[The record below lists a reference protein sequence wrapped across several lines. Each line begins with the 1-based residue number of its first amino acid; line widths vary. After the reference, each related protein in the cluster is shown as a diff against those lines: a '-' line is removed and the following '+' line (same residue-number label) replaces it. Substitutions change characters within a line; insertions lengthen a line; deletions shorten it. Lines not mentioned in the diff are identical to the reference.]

1 MPACF
6 ESSSDS
12 ESVVSPSVL
21 RTRSHRKVFLSDS
34 DSDMPQAAYK
44 QRSAAAINQH
54 VVGSQTTAAQHV
66 QRFTA
71 ATKQDSPRSRHHR
84 ATSHATAACARSPTQ
99 RKAQPAAAADL
110 ADCMEGLLLDV
121 SESVSAQPEDSV
133 AELIVPWPD
142 ASSPGSGTTLAG
154 MGDRVTAQ
162 AAPSATVSCRTIS
175 DGSSSG
181 CLTFTQRTQRRGFRL
196 DSSDSDV
203 EQAAGSSASEKAA
216 STTAAADV
224 PTAAL
229 PAQTVRRLS
238 FAAPGLPLPA
248 PGSRQPLPVSQLR
261 ASVRWADA
269 LPAVQDDSLV
279 TSLQAL
285 QLGTCSPAAP
295 AGTVD
300 LYDSAHTDADSGP
313 DSPEVAWGA
322 AHTPRRQRAV
332 LSDNSSSEG
341 ETAAAAR
348 PAASYRSPLSDAAS
362 SGDRPGPTPGCD
374 FLPTPWRCTPPW
386 AFPASQPRPRAAPAT
401 APRGQLTEPA
411 LSPAPP
417 AVAMPRAVIS
427 PAAPDQVHVVK
438 HLAYMPNLASAFTL
452 CISTCGHWDHFI
464 MSSRLRIAGHHP
476 AMDVRL
482 QAASTAARSGHQP
495 QSRSC

>member
-1 MPACF
+1 MMPTCF

-12 ESVVSPSVL
+12 EPVVNPSVL

-34 DSDMPQAAYK
+34 DSDTPPAAYM
-44 QRSAAAINQH
+44 QRIVVGINQH
-54 VVGSQTTAAQHV
+54 VAGPQTTPAHHAQRLAAPNRQ
-66 QRFTA
+66 A
-71 ATKQDSPRSRHHR
+71 SPQSGHQS
-84 ATSHATAACARSPTQ
+84 ATSRAAAARAGTPTQ
-99 RKAQPAAAADL
+99 RTAQPAAAADL
-110 ADCMEGLLLDV
+110 ADCMASLLLDTPA
-121 SESVSAQPEDSV
+121 SVPAQPADSI
-133 AELIVPWPD
+133 AELIAPWPD
-142 ASSPGSGTTLAG
+142 ASSPGPNTAAASL
-154 MGDRVTAQ
+154 GDLVAVE
-162 AAPSATVSCRTIS
+162 APSAAVFCHTIS

-181 CLTFTQRTQRRGFRL
+181 CLTFTQSKKRRGYRL

-203 EQAAGSSASEKAA
+203 EQATGSSASDKATGA
-216 STTAAADV
+216 TAAADV
-224 PTAAL
+224 PTPAL

-238 FAAPGLPLPA
+238 FAAPGLPSPT
-248 PGSRQPLPVSQLR
+248 PGGKQPLPASQLK

-269 LPAVQDDSLV
+269 EPAVPDDSLAA
-279 TSLQAL
+279 SLQAL

-332 LSDNSSSEG
+332 LSEDSGSDDEAV
-341 ETAAAAR
+341 AAAH
-348 PAASYRSPLSDAAS
+348 PAASYASPPSAAAS
-362 SGDRPGPTPGCD
+362 PGDRPGPTPGCD

-386 AFPASQPRPRAAPAT
+386 QFPASQPRPRAAPAT
-401 APRGQLTEPA
+401 APRRQPTDTA
-411 LSPAPP
+411 LSPATP
-417 AVAMPRAVIS
+417 AVAARAVGS
-427 PAAPDQVHVVK
+427 PAAPDQVRVVK

-464 MSSRLRIAGHHP
+464 MSSRLRIAGQHP

-482 QAASTAARSGHQP
+482 QAAGAAARSGHPP